1 MAPEEIVASALGV
14 SPSRIDHDTSNQ
26 SLPEW
31 DSLGHMTLVIE
42 LEATYNVSISPEE
55 ALGMTSVAA
64 IKRLLTER
72 GVRW

>member
-14 SPSRIDHDTSNQ
+14 SPSRIDDATSNQ

-42 LEATYNVSISPEE
+42 LETVYRVSISAEE

-64 IKRLLTER
+64 IKRVLSDR